1 MDEGEKSL
9 NASELRQAIDK
20 ADNGRRNF
28 DSDDEFIAQKKQGV
42 TGALSDDSD
51 NFMSPIQTPDKR
63 ERERPS
69 SLKLDIIENAQN
81 NQ

>member
-20 ADNGRRNF
+20 ADKGRRNF

-42 TGALSDDSD
+42 TGAWVTTVTISWVLFRLQIKEKEKGQAALS
-51 NFMSPIQTPDKR
+51 
-63 ERERPS
+63 
-69 SLKLDIIENAQN
+69 
-81 NQ
+81 